1 MNNII
6 NELNSKIK
14 AISIIINQN
23 SLDDITKEIVS
34 KEDKDDILE
43 SLLNYY
49 LEKLKPIYNKDTI
62 DSKYSLITEITD
74 YFIDD
79 EDDIILEEGSTLVYD
94 FLAKLTSKNNRN
106 LTLPINLSYLKE
118 YAINNNID
126 KDNAIKEIVWMII
139 LLATIYYCIPEKA
152 NN

>member
-49 LEKLKPIYNKDTI
+49 LEKLKPIYNKETI
-62 DSKYSLITEITD
+62 DNKYSLITEITD
-74 YFIDD
+74 YFIDE

-94 FLAKLTSKNNRN
+94 LLAKLTSTNNRN

-126 KDNAIKEIVWMII
+126 KENVIKEIVWMII
-139 LLATIYYCIPEKA
+139 LLATIYYCLTEKA

>member
-49 LEKLKPIYNKDTI
+49 LGILKKQ
-62 DSKYSLITEITD
+62 S
-74 YFIDD
+74 
-79 EDDIILEEGSTLVYD
+79 
-94 FLAKLTSKNNRN
+94 NNE
-106 LTLPINLSYLKE
+106 SS
-118 YAINNNID
+118 
-126 KDNAIKEIVWMII
+126 
-139 LLATIYYCIPEKA
+139 
-152 NN
+152 

>member
-1 MNNII
+1 MDNII
-6 NELNSKIK
+6 NELNNKIK
-14 AISIIINQN
+14 AVSIIINQN
-23 SLDDITKEIVS
+23 SLDDITKEIINT
-34 KEDKDDILE
+34 EDKDNLLE
-43 SLLNYY
+43 KLFNYY
-49 LEKLKPIYNKDTI
+49 LEKLKPIYNKKTI
-62 DSKYSLITEITD
+62 DNKYSLITEITD

-94 FLAKLTSKNNRN
+94 LLAKLTSTNNRN

-126 KDNAIKEIVWMII
+126 KENVIKEIVWMII
-139 LLATIYYCIPEKA
+139 LLATIYYCLTEKA